1 MSMLL
6 LGFIKGYWRLIPP
19 KKRKKCIFK
28 KSCSHHVYDIT
39 KEKGFLKGMK
49 ALKFR
54 FKHCRPGYYV
64 INDRE
69 GKLLISARNHE
80 FKISEMNERVLMDN

>member
-1 MSMLL
+1 MKVLL
-6 LGFIKGYWRLIPP
+6 LGLIKDYWRLVPP
-19 KKRKKCIFK
+19 KKRKQCIFK
-28 KSCSHHVYDIT
+28 KPCARHVYDIT
-39 KEKGFLKGMK
+39 KEQGFFKGVK

-64 INDRE
+64 INGRE

-80 FKISEMNERVLMDN
+80 FKIDEVSERILREE